1 MAQAPALKMPVEEPS
16 EGTTVGARP
25 FDVQLKD
32 LDGQLH
38 RLKDLKGHRVV
49 HLVFWA
55 SWCVPCIQEIPA
67 IREAYA
73 KYHDRGLEV
82 LAVVLNID
90 QTPDDAR
97 AVARDYKINY
107 PVLWDER
114 GLARERYR
122 VAAIPQNFLIDRE
135 GIIRYAGSALPAD
148 YDALVQSLLQR
159 GGEAKTSR

>member
-1 MAQAPALKMPVEEPS
+1 MPVEEPS
-16 EGTTVGARP
+16 EGAVVGARP
-25 FDVQLKD
+25 FDVELKD

-38 RLKDLKGHRVV
+38 RLKDLKGRRVV

-67 IREAYA
+67 IREAYE

-90 QTPDDAR
+90 QTPNDAR

-107 PVLWDER
+107 PVLWDEG
-114 GLARERYR
+114 GLVRERYR
-122 VAAIPQNFLIDRE
+122 VTTIPQNYLIDKD

-148 YDALVQSLLQR
+148 YDALVLNLFRR
-159 GGEAKTSR
+159 GGETKTSR